1 MRYPEEQSVRSD
13 PTPNNLLGPGSVV
26 EGKLSF
32 KGPLRIDG
40 TFTGAIATDD
50 VLIIGP
56 GARVAADISCV
67 SAVVSGELTGN
78 IEASESVEMHGPARV
93 KGDIATPSLMIGKG
107 VMFDGLSKMANGD
120 SNLMTIGQH
129 DSARKPKARP

>member
-1 MRYPEEQSVRSD
+1 VRNPEVQSPRTD
-13 PTPNNLLGPGSVV
+13 AQPNNLLGPGSVV

-40 TFTGAIATDD
+40 TFTGEITTDD
-50 VLIIGP
+50 VLIIGA
-56 GARVAADISCV
+56 GATVAADINCV

-93 KGDIATPSLMIGKG
+93 KGDIATPTLSIGKG
-107 VMFDGLSKMANGD
+107 VIFDGLSKMGSGEAKVTA
-120 SNLMTIGQH
+120 LGQY
-129 DSARKPKARP
+129 DGARKPKAR

>member
-1 MRYPEEQSVRSD
+1 VRYPEEQSARSD

-40 TFTGAIATDD
+40 TFTGEIATDD
-50 VLIIGP
+50 VLIIGA
-56 GARVAADISCV
+56 GAMVAADINCV
-67 SAVVSGELTGN
+67 SAVVSGELKGN
-78 IEASESVEMHGPARV
+78 IQASESVEMHGPARV

-107 VMFDGLSKMANGD
+107 VIFDGLSKMGNGEAKL
-120 SNLMTIGQH
+120 SALGQY
-129 DSARKPKARP
+129 DGARKPKAR